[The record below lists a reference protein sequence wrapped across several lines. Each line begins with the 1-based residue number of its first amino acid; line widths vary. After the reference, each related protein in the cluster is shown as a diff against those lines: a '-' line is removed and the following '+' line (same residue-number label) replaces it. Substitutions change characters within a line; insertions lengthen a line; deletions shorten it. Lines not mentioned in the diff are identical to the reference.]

1 MNGLVGSKRET
12 TIVTV
17 HQHRLSIQGWLALLA
32 LILAARFI
40 IDNLGMLLEL
50 TWILFGAFILSVML
64 RPLADLFAR
73 WQIPRGITV
82 MVAYSLLLLGIYATL
97 RLIIPVV
104 GVEAA
109 SLRQAMPTITGD
121 VMRQIGTMSMAK
133 WLPSTASL
141 AQEVNNQFDTIFL
154 GALSTV
160 TGLGTLLLNL
170 FVLLIVAYF
179 FVTISLHSEHQIWLW
194 LNPIHRSHL
203 RTIFYNSY
211 RRLNRWVWI
220 QLIFGLYHAVA
231 FVLGLLYLQV
241 PFALTIGLLGGFLS
255 LIPYLGVIMATVL
268 AALSVLPTSP
278 WLALWVVLF
287 MTSVT
292 LIGSHVLMPL
302 LFGRAVGLNT
312 LVVLIALFVGAQLQ
326 GIVGMIFAIPIA
338 VIIDTV
344 SQEMILP
351 PSAVLAQEE
360 PAAVSG
366 STEEANAPHA

>member
-1 MNGLVGSKRET
+1 
-12 TIVTV
+12 VTV